1 MQYITKQDLID
12 LGIAVNENE
21 VEALLTH
28 LNEQLEERVGV
39 EITESLDDEKLAEFV
54 ELQETADDT
63 KIGEWLQATV
73 PELQA
78 IVQDEI
84 DILLGDL
91 AENADGL
98 TTAAQHHPLDDVTP
112 VPYSS
117 GVCFT
122 QYNL

>member
-63 KIGEWLQATV
+63 KIGEWLQANV

-98 TTAAQHHPLDDVTP
+98 TTAA
-112 VPYSS
+112 
-117 GVCFT
+117 
-122 QYNL
+122 